1 MRKEIFAVVAIILSL
16 AGCSG
21 NTTNENT
28 GIKVI
33 DIAMDQFLEGIE
45 PEIYCE
51 ELEAS
56 SFPMVSAYC

>member
-1 MRKEIFAVVAIILSL
+1 MKIYKVTISRDEATFFVKDEK
-16 AGCSG
+16 G
-21 NTTNENT
+21 NMDPDK
-28 GIKVI
+28 II

-56 SFPMVSAYC
+56 SFPAVSAYC